1 VGFDLGTPSQVFGSA
16 RDDSGRLL
24 YEVRVCTVGAAP
36 ARSASGYAVV
46 PEHGLEAL
54 AWADTV
60 IVAGV
65 EGRRAAGPFPAE
77 ALEALRDTAGRTR
90 TVSIC
95 TGAFV
100 LAGAGCWTDDPR
112 PRTGCGPTCSASCTR
127 RCCWTRRCCSSTTA
141 TC

>member
-1 VGFDLGTPSQVFGSA
+1 MCKNPAMAKTAPAVHRVAVLALDGVVGFDLGTPPQVFGAA
-16 RDDSGRLL
+16 RDDAGRPL

-36 ARSASGYAVV
+36 ARSASGYAVT

-54 AWADTV
+54 GWADTV

-65 EGRRAAGPFPAE
+65 EGGRAAGPFPAE
-77 ALEALRDTAGRTR
+77 TLEALRDTTGRTR

-100 LAGAGCWTDDPR
+100 LA
-112 PRTGCGPTCSASCTR
+112 SA
-127 RCCWTRRCCSSTTA
+127 A
-141 TC
+141 LLD